1 MATIY
6 ESVTINLSAEELW
19 AKVAD
24 VGRISDLLDVVQ
36 ESSVSGDTRSVR
48 LSDGSQLSETIIGID
63 EEHHRVA
70 YTITDSPF
78 PLEFHAG
85 SMQVVDEGNG
95 KSTFIWIA
103 DVKPD
108 SMVDELEPLYKSELD
123 GLGERLGA

>member
-24 VGRISDLLDVVQ
+24 V
-36 ESSVSGDTRSVR
+36 
-48 LSDGSQLSETIIGID
+48 
-63 EEHHRVA
+63 
-70 YTITDSPF
+70 
-78 PLEFHAG
+78 G

-108 SMVDELEPLYKSELD
+108 SMADELEPLYKSELD